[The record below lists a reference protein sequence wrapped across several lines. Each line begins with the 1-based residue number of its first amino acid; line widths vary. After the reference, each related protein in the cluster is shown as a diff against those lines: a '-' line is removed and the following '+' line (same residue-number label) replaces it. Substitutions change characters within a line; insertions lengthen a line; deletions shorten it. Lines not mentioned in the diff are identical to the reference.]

1 MANAIEYAPI
11 IQQTLDESA
20 IQTLLTGWMDANAG
34 KAIYNGGKE
43 IKIPSLEV
51 DGLGDYNRGSSDGY
65 ANGDIKFGYE
75 TKTMTQDR
83 GRKFTIDP
91 NDVDET
97 NFTLTAS
104 EIMGK
109 FQRTKVIPE
118 VDAYRLSKLATVAIS
133 VENDTNVEYG
143 YTPHKD
149 TVISKIKKGITTIR
163 ETGYTGELVIHLT
176 YDTLTAVEEKTLEKL
191 MAIDFSKGG
200 ITTKVPT
207 IDFCP
212 LIATPQNRMYSSIT
226 LYDGKSEGQKQ
237 GGYVKG
243 SKALDCNFIIAG
255 RDVPIAVTKQDQMR
269 IFDPLTYQGGNSWAM
284 DYRRYHELWV
294 TNLNS
299 NLVYANFKDAK
310 PTA

>member
-11 IQQTLDESA
+11 IQETLDESA
-20 IQTLLTGWMDANAG
+20 IQTLLTGWMDANSS

-43 IKIPSLEV
+43 IKIPTLEV
-51 DGLGDYNRGSSDGY
+51 DGLGDYERGSTEGY
-65 ANGDIKFGYE
+65 ANGDIKFTYE

-97 NFTLTAS
+97 NFVLTAS
-104 EIMGK
+104 SIMGT
-109 FQRTKVIPE
+109 FQRDKVIPE
-118 VDAYRLSKLATVAIS
+118 VDAYRLSMLATTAIG

-143 YTPHKD
+143 YTPEKE
-149 TVISKIKKGITTIR
+149 TAISKIKKGIKILR
-163 ETGYTGELVIHLT
+163 ETGYNGELVVHLT
-176 YDTLTAVEEKTLEKL
+176 YDMLEAVEEKALDKL
-191 MAIDFSKGG
+191 AAIDFSKGG

-212 LIATPQNRMYSSIT
+212 LIVTPQNRMYSSIT
-226 LYDGKSEGQKQ
+226 LYDGKTEGQKK

-243 SKALDCNFIIAG
+243 SKALDCNFIITG
-255 RDVPIAVTKQDQMR
+255 RDIPIAVTKQDQMR
-269 IFDPLTYQGGNSWAM
+269 IFDPSTYQGSNSWAM

-294 TNLNS
+294 TKKKA
-299 NLVYANFKDAK
+299 NLVYANFRDAK
-310 PTA
+310 PTV

>member
-11 IQQTLDESA
+11 IQQTLDDSA

-34 KAIYNGGKE
+34 KVIYNGGKE

-51 DGLGDYNRGSSDGY
+51 DGLGDYNRGSSEGY
-65 ANGDIKFGYE
+65 ADGDIKFGYE

-104 EIMGK
+104 NIMGK

-118 VDAYRLSKLATVAIS
+118 IDAYRLSKLATVAIG
-133 VENDTNVEYG
+133 VENDANTEYG
-143 YTPHKD
+143 YTPNKD
-149 TVISKIKKGITTIR
+149 TVISKIKRGIKTIR
-163 ETGYTGELVIHLT
+163 ETGYIGELVIHLT
-176 YDTLTAVEEKTLEKL
+176 YDTLEAIEEKVLDKL
-191 MAIDFSKGG
+191 TAIDFSKGG

-212 LIATPQNRMYSSIT
+212 LLVTPQNRMYSSIT
-226 LYDGKSEGQKQ
+226 LYDGKTEGQRQ

-243 SKALDCNFIIAG
+243 TKALDCNFIIAG
-255 RDVPIAVTKQDQMR
+255 RDIPIAVTKQDQMR
-269 IFDPLTYQGGNSWAM
+269 IFDPLTNQKANAWSM

-294 TNLNS
+294 AKLSS

-310 PTA
+310 PTV